1 MTMPELEERIAV
13 LEANQ
18 VYMKHQLEHMNE
30 TLQELRDL
38 MLTAKGAKWAILGVA
53 SVAGFMSGKIGSV
66 IAALGFK
73 M

>member
-1 MTMPELEERIAV
+1 MPELEERIAV

-18 VYMKHQLEHMNE
+18 SHMREQLEEANV
-30 TLQELRDL
+30 TLRELRDL
-38 MLTAKGAKWAILGVA
+38 MLTAKGAKWGILGVA
-53 SVAGFMSGKIGSV
+53 SLAGFLSGKMGAV

>member
-1 MTMPELEERIAV
+1 MPELDERIAV

-18 VYMKHQLEHMNE
+18 QFMREQLLEMNE
-30 TLQELRDL
+30 TLKQINEL
-38 MLTAKGAKWAILGVA
+38 MLTAKGARWAIIGVA
-53 SVAGFMSGKIGSV
+53 SLAGFLSGKMGAI